1 MNREELID
9 ELTKL
14 EIQEKAYK
22 RALDVTYFN
31 NDKRTKNF
39 ADLKKVQK
47 QIQLVKYKLR
57 ILKEMHKND
66 NRNTTKSS
74 N

>member
-39 ADLKKVQK
+39 ADLKKVQM
-47 QIQLVKYKLR
+47 QIKLVKYKLR
-57 ILKEMHKND
+57 ILKEMHKNE